1 MTKDSEVQHASSGPY
16 RITRSLPLEYCER
29 ARLWR

>member
-1 MTKDSEVQHASSGPY
+1 MAQDSEVHYASSLPY